1 MIIKILL
8 PRDRIDLNIKVYL
21 RADFFIF
28 QIDSRLTNGQMKR
41 MAKFKVNGQILDFF
55 EMANGHG
62 HSPTLKIQ
70 DQRMAVAIHQKSKT
84 GVGEWPWPFIMFENS
99 DTYV

>member
-1 MIIKILL
+1 MYSLPPQMILL
-8 PRDRIDLNIKVYL
+8 ILLTIY
-21 RADFFIF
+21 
-28 QIDSRLTNGQMKR
+28 QDSGLTNGQRKR
-41 MAKFKVNGQILDFF
+41 MAKFEVNGQILDFF

-84 GVGEWPWPFIMFENS
+84 GVGEWPWPFIMFEKS